1 MIDFFYQTL
10 WALDATLRVATPLML
25 CAMAGIFSERSGIV
39 DISLEGKL
47 LSGAFVAATIASLTG
62 SVWLGLIGAISAS
75 VLMSLL
81 HGFACITPV
90 LYTHLTPPTPPSV

>member
-1 MIDFFYQTL
+1 MADFFLQIL
-10 WALDATLRVATPLML
+10 WTLDATLRVATPLIL

-62 SVWLGLIGAISAS
+62 SAWLGLSGAIIN
-75 VLMSLL
+75 
-81 HGFACITPV
+81 CICLNVITSWICMY
-90 LYTHLTPPTPPSV
+90 YT